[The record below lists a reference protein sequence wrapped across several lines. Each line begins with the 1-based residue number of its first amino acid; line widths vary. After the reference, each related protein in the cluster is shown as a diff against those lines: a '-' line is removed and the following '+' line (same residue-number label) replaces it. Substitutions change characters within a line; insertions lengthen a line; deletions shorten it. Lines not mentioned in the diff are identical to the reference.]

1 MANVW
6 NAINT
11 VPGGFIPDTML
22 LLTDGSVLVHDA
34 FTNAPGIPANITTQA
49 KNWYRLTPNDQG
61 SYQNG
66 LWSGPFPMINSRQF
80 FASGILRDGRVFVIG
95 GEYSDASPTG
105 GTTALGEYFDPKTN
119 TWSAM
124 NKPALF
130 NWIVSDA
137 VGCTLADGRV
147 LLGATGDNRTAL
159 WDPDTDTWVL
169 AGTSFGASASSSKAS
184 RTNEETWNLMPDGSV
199 LTVEVW
205 GITARDTERYIP
217 ATDRWISAGQTQGVL
232 PLTTLNDPTPPVN
245 AVPIREIGPGLTLPD
260 GRAFFVGGTGHTGL
274 YTLPTGPGSPNGTW
288 TAGPNLPA
296 DTSGNTFNSINGNIQ
311 TAIDTPGVLLPSGQV
326 LFVGGNTVSQLD
338 GNTPPRI
345 ASFWSSPATVFLFT
359 PGAAPTFGTI
369 VPLNAQPQAN
379 NVLAYKARLLLLP
392 NGQVA
397 FTSQSPAAMTIL
409 TVDAAL
415 GGPQN
420 AWRPTLSTVPTALMA
435 GHTYTLTGTQF
446 NGLSQACS
454 YGDDAMVA
462 TNYPIVQLT
471 NTVSNKVYYGRSF
484 GFSSMGIATG
494 ATPQTARFQMPFNIP
509 TGQYRLVVIA
519 NGIGSAPTTVQVVAQ
534 SCFFI
539 VDRNTYAQGEI
550 QAMMN
555 LSSGPAVIERAM
567 YVVVEGF
574 KPSELGLNA
583 GNLTTPPHRPTI
595 TASVAG
601 ITITSVGAVIPENPA
616 LPNSPQRFT
625 YPCTVT
631 FPNASAF
638 NFAPTVE
645 DVPIGATFTANGN
658 TINCIGVIQLIKTPN
673 PFILHGDI
681 TSGFDWY
688 LSTDIRVFQIKAG
701 DHKFGAT
708 VASSGA
714 ARTVATTFIQQVIT
728 NLNGSAAA
736 AGIFDS
742 LPQSEQA
749 ESLALAPTDSGNR
762 AVYNFAVARVRYRDT
777 IPASNVRVF
786 FRLWPAQQT
795 EASFNTSTIYRSATT
810 APNRKIPLLG
820 TENGHILTIPFFAT
834 PRVDAGA
841 VSMTTQTDAPNV
853 RAINFDPIGGEVAS
867 YFGCWL
873 DINQPG
879 EGVLPVRLVGP
890 NPANLPDGPFQN
902 MGPLLSIQQLVRSE
916 HQCLLA
922 EIAFDP
928 DPIKANAD
936 PSNSD
941 KLAQRNLTFVNVPN
955 PGLID
960 SRRAPQTFEIR
971 PTPVYLPTDLNP
983 DELMIE
989 WTNTPDDSVANIYLP
1004 EASADAILQAADELY
1019 AIHRLTKVDDFTIQ
1033 TPTGG
1038 VTYLPVLRK
1047 AGPNFAGLLTIDLP
1061 PTVKKGQVYHITVK
1075 QVTTAVSRYYRR
1087 DVTHRQDTGKPVNRK
1102 AAEAVMAVV
1111 GQKGQHE
1118 FDLQWRR
1125 VLGVFQLTIPVST
1138 KQLLLASEERRLS
1151 ILRWIELSIPVDDR
1165 WYLVFKRYVDQMA
1178 KRVGNMGGDPDKVI
1192 ADPNGDWDGKIKN
1205 HGHNHGDDHDGQDH
1219 DEDEKGHGEQQRAFS
1234 GKIAGLIYDRFGDFE
1249 GFLLDTEDGERRF
1262 NSREEEMEELVQ
1274 LAWTERIRCT
1284 VFAEVHDLRHP
1295 MAVVLRSTPK

>member
-6 NAINT
+6 NSINS
-11 VPGGFIPDTML
+11 VPGGFTPDTMM
-22 LLTDGSVLVHDA
+22 LLTDGSVLVHDS
-34 FTNAPGIPANITTQA
+34 GG
-49 KNWYRLTPNDQG
+49 KNWRRLAPDDQG

-66 LWSGPFPMINSRQF
+66 LWSAPFPMLNSRQY

-95 GEYSDASPTG
+95 GEYSDAGNATP
-105 GTTALGEYFDPKTN
+105 LGEYFDPQTN

-124 NKPALF
+124 NKDTNFA
-130 NWIVSDA
+130 WINSDA
-137 VGCTLADGRV
+137 VGCTLTDGRV
-147 LLGATGDNRTAL
+147 LLGAPGSNRTAL
-159 WDPDTDTWVL
+159 WDPDSDTWVE
-169 AGTSFGASASSSKAS
+169 AGKAFGASATPTKMG

-199 LTVEVW
+199 LAVEVFN
-205 GITARDTERYIP
+205 GNATTRYIP
-217 ATDRWISAGQTQGVL
+217 VTDRWVSAGNTVSTL
-232 PLTTLNDPTPPVN
+232 PLASLNDPGPP
-245 AVPIREIGPGLTLPD
+245 AATIGISEIGPGLTLPD
-260 GRAFFVGGTGHTGL
+260 GRAFFVGGTGRTGL
-274 YTLPTGPGSPNGTW
+274 YTLPTGPGNPNGTW
-288 TAGPNLPA
+288 VAGPNLPA
-296 DTSGNTFNSINGNIQ
+296 DTTAPNYNAVNGSLQ

-326 LFVGGNTVSQLD
+326 IFVGGDTVRISN
-338 GNTPPRI
+338 GKTPPTF
-345 ASFWSSPATVFLFT
+345 SFWSSPCRVFLFT
-359 PGAAPTFGTI
+359 PAPAPAPGTI
-369 VPLNAQPQAN
+369 AVLDAQPPAN
-379 NVLAYKARLLLLP
+379 NVLAYQARLLVLP
-392 NGQVA
+392 NGQVL
-397 FTSQSPAAMTIL
+397 FTPGNGTALSIL
-409 TVDAAL
+409 TVDTAL
-415 GGPQN
+415 LGSPQN
-420 AWRPTLSTVPTALMA
+420 VWRPTISSVADHMMA
-435 GHTYTLTGTQF
+435 GRTYTLTGTQF

-462 TNYPIVQLT
+462 TNYPIAQFT
-471 NTVSNKVYYGRSF
+471 NTVSNKIYYGRTF

-494 ATPQTARFQMPFNIP
+494 ATPQTARVQLPTNIP
-509 TGQYRLVVIA
+509 TGTYRLVVIA
-519 NGIGSAPTTVQVVAQ
+519 NGIGSAPTTVQVVAH

-574 KPSELGLNA
+574 KPSELGLNS

-595 TASVAG
+595 SALVTG
-601 ITITSVGAVIPENPA
+601 ITITSVGAVIPQNPG
-616 LPNSPQRFT
+616 LPDSPQRFT

-631 FPNASAF
+631 FPDTSAF

-645 DVPIGATFTANGN
+645 DVPVGAAFTANGN
-658 TINCIGVIQLIKTPN
+658 TINCLGAIRLIKTPN

-681 TSGFDWY
+681 TNGFDWY
-688 LSTDIRVFQIKAG
+688 LSTDVRVFQIKAG
-701 DHKFGAT
+701 DHNFGAT
-708 VASSGA
+708 VSTSADR
-714 ARTVATTFIQQVIT
+714 RTAATTFIQQVIT

-736 AGIFDS
+736 AGIFNS
-742 LPQSEQA
+742 LPQDEQA
-749 ESLALAPTDSGNR
+749 ESLTLGETDSGGR

-777 IPASNVRVF
+777 IPANNVRVF

-795 EASFNTSTIYRSATT
+795 DASYNTSTLYRSAIN
-810 APNRKIPLLG
+810 AAGQKIPLLG
-820 TENGHILTIPFFAT
+820 TQNGQILTIPFFAT
-834 PRVDAGA
+834 PRVNAGA
-841 VSMTTQTDAPNV
+841 VSMNTQTDAPNI

-873 DINQPG
+873 DINQPA

-928 DPIKANAD
+928 DPIPGGAD

-971 PTPVYLPTDLNP
+971 PTPIYLPADMNP

-989 WTNTPDDSVANIYLP
+989 WNNTPDGSVANIYLP
-1004 EASADAILQAADELY
+1004 EAAADAVLLAADELY

-1033 TPTGG
+1033 TPAGG

-1061 PTVKKGQVYHITVK
+1061 PTVKKGELYTITVK
-1075 QVTTAVSRYYRR
+1075 QVTSAVLRYQLRSL
-1087 DVTHRQDTGKPVNRK
+1087 THGNETDTKPAARK
-1102 AAEAVMAVV
+1102 AEAAIMAAV
-1111 GQKGQHE
+1111 GKRGQQE
-1118 FDLQWRR
+1118 YDLQWRR
-1125 VLGVFQLTIPVST
+1125 VLGVFQLDIPVST
-1138 KQLLLASEERRLS
+1138 KQLLLKTEERRLS
-1151 ILRWIELSIPVDDR
+1151 ILRWIEQSIPVDDR

-1178 KRVGNMGGDPDKVI
+1178 KRVDNMGGNADKVP
-1192 ADPNGDWDGKIKN
+1192 ADPNGNWDGSIKI
-1205 HGHNHGDDHDGQDH
+1205 HGKHDHDHDHDDHENDQ
-1219 DEDEKGHGEQQRAFS
+1219 GEQQRAFS

-1249 GFLLDTEDGERRF
+1249 GFLLNTEDSERRF
-1262 NSREEEMEELVQ
+1262 NSREEEMEEVVQ
-1274 LAWTERIRCT
+1274 LAWSERIRCT
-1284 VFAEVHDLRHP
+1284 VFAEAHDPQHP
-1295 MAVVLRSTPK
+1295 MAVVLRNTPK